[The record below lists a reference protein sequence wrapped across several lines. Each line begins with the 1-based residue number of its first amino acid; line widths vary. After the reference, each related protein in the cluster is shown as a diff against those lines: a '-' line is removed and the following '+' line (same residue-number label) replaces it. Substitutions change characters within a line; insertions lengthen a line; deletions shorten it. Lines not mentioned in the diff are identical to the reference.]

1 MGNHDLNQRQKG
13 ASKEQAKI
21 RVLLIEKM
29 LRYDRR
35 ITTKE
40 IQDRL
45 DSKYDMQ
52 VSRRTLFQDLAAIDK
67 VVPLDVTRG
76 YGGGCKKCDFR
87 EKEDGSKA

>member
-52 VSRRTLFQDLAAIDK
+52 VSRRTLQNDLIAIDK

-76 YGGGCKKCDFR
+76 YGGGYKKCDFR
-87 EKEDGSKA
+87 EEEDGNE

>member
-1 MGNHDLNQRQKG
+1 MGSHDLNQRQKG

-35 ITTKE
+35 ISTKE

-52 VSRRTLFQDLAAIDK
+52 VSRRTLRQDLAAIDR

-76 YGGGCKKCDFR
+76 YGGGYKKCDFR
-87 EKEDGSKA
+87 EAEDGT

>member
-1 MGNHDLNQRQKG
+1 MGGHDLNQRQKG

-29 LRYDRR
+29 LGYDRR
-35 ITTKE
+35 LSTRE
-40 IQDRL
+40 IQSIL

-52 VSRRTLFQDLAAIDK
+52 VSRRTLHQDLAAIDK

-76 YGGGCKKCDFR
+76 YGGGYKKLNIR
-87 EKEDGSKA
+87 EV

>member
-1 MGNHDLNQRQKG
+1 MMGGHDLNQRQKG

-40 IQDRL
+40 IQDIL

-52 VSRRTLFQDLAAIDK
+52 VSRPTLFRDLAAIDK
-67 VVPLDVTRG
+67 VVPLDVTTG
-76 YGGGCKKCDFR
+76 YGGGYKKCDFR
-87 EKEDGSKA
+87 EEEDAN

>member
-1 MGNHDLNQRQKG
+1 MHDLNQRQKG

-35 ITTKE
+35 ISTKE

-45 DSKYDMQ
+45 DAKYDMQ
-52 VSRRTLFQDLAAIDK
+52 VSRRTLRQDLAAIDK

-76 YGGGCKKCDFR
+76 YGVGYKKLNIR
-87 EKEDGSKA
+87 EV